1 MSGGTAL
8 LMRMSYYRGRGSS
21 MELRRTMEDSAMQ
34 RPLLA
39 LAFAAV
45 SLPALATNVGV
56 SVTVGDPAYYGRI
69 DIGNLPP
76 PALVYAEPIQV
87 WPAPIGVV
95 PAPVYLRVP
104 PGHAKQW
111 RKHCGKYG
119 ACGQPVYF
127 VQDRWYSDVYV
138 ARHHPR
144 GAATAY
150 APVAPA
156 PYYQVPVTSVRAVVG
171 PPDRR
176 CWIERQQVVEE
187 RGNAI
192 NVPGA
197 VVGAVIGGVLG
208 HQVGGGR
215 GRDIATAGGAVAGA
229 VVGANVG
236 RGGTQ
241 VVSRDVE
248 RCAYVPNDARPAY
261 WDVTYAFRGVVHRVQ
276 LSAPPGRTILV
287 DANGTPQG

>member
-1 MSGGTAL
+1 ML
-8 LMRMSYYRGRGSS
+8 
-21 MELRRTMEDSAMQ
+21 
-34 RPLLA
+34 RPLAA

-56 SVTVGDPAYYGRI
+56 SITVGDPAYYGRI

-76 PALVYAEPIQV
+76 PALVYAAPIQV
-87 WPAPIGVV
+87 WPAPIGTV

-144 GAATAY
+144 GAAT
-150 APVAPA
+150 VLAPA
-156 PYYQVPVTSVRAVVG
+156 VPAPHYQVPVTSVRAVVG

-176 CWIERQQVVEE
+176 CWIERQQVVQE
-187 RGNAI
+187 GSNAI

-215 GRDIATAGGAVAGA
+215 GKDIATAGGAVAGA

-287 DANGTPQG
+287 DANGAPQG

>member
-1 MSGGTAL
+1 MNRLFA
-8 LMRMSYYRGRGSS
+8 
-21 MELRRTMEDSAMQ
+21 A
-34 RPLLA
+34 LA
-39 LAFAAV
+39 LAAV
-45 SLPALATNVGV
+45 GTPALATSVGV

-69 DIGNLPP
+69 DIGNVPP
-76 PALVYAEPIQV
+76 PALVYAQPMQV
-87 WPAPIGVV
+87 QPAPIGAVA
-95 PAPVYLRVP
+95 APVYLRVP
-104 PGHAKQW
+104 PGHAKHW
-111 RKHCGKYG
+111 SKHCAKYG

-127 VQDRWYSDVYV
+127 VQDRWYNDVYV
-138 ARHHPR
+138 AR
-144 GAATAY
+144 Y
-150 APVAPA
+150 APGRPATLYAPA
-156 PYYQVPVTSVRAVVG
+156 APVRFYEAPVTSVRAVVG

-187 RGNAI
+187 RGSAV

-215 GRDIATAGGAVAGA
+215 GKDIATAGGAVAGA

-287 DANGTPQG
+287 DANGAPQG